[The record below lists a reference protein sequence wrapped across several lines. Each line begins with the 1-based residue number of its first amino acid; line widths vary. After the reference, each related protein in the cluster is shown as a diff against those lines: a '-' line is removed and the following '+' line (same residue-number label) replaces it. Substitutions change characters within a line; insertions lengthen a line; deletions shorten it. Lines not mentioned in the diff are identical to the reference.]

1 MSSGQTRTGLERL
14 DASVLADRHTLAHWG
29 DKAIAPAWYGRTW
42 GEIIAAGIEV
52 TQLPTPCLTLDQQ
65 ALTANLDAFHRW
77 CAGHRVQLS
86 PHGKTTMAPALW
98 AHQLRAG
105 AWGITVAGESQ
116 LRVALA
122 VGVPRVMV
130 ANLLL
135 RAEALSWL
143 AGWLDEH
150 PEQQVVVWADSVDAV
165 AVMTLALRVAAP
177 RRRLPVLVELGH
189 PGGRTGARTLGEA
202 LAVARAVA
210 AATQLDL
217 AGVAGYE
224 GVLAESLQESG
235 QRVIDGFLRD
245 LAELFETIAPMCQVD
260 EPIITAGGST
270 WFDRVVDIL
279 GPLREHGACVV
290 LRSGAYLAHDDGFY
304 ARATPA
310 VRVGQGPVLRSAMH
324 VWARVI
330 ANPEPGLILLDAGKR
345 DVPYDLGLPSVQVV
359 RRAHGLEPV
368 TEHLLTAT
376 NDQHS
381 YVSYPTQTPLRVGD
395 VVRLGLSHP
404 CTAFDKWSAIPVI
417 SNADDPRASI
427 VDIIRTHF

>member
-1 MSSGQTRTGLERL
+1 MSTDRDRL
-14 DASVLADRHTLAHWG
+14 DATVLADRNTIAHWG

-42 GEIIAAGIEV
+42 GDIMSAGIDAS
-52 TQLPTPCLTLDQQ
+52 QLPTPCLTLDQQ
-65 ALTANLDAFHRW
+65 VVSANISAFHQW
-77 CAGHRVQLS
+77 CAEHGVALS

-98 AHQLRAG
+98 AQQLRAG
-105 AWGITVAGESQ
+105 AWGITVAGEAQ
-116 LRVALA
+116 LRVALEA
-122 VGVPRVMV
+122 GVPRVMV
-130 ANLLL
+130 ANLIL
-135 RAEALSWL
+135 RPEGLSWL

-150 PEQQVVVWADSVDAV
+150 PDQQVVVWADSVDAV
-165 AVMTLALRVAAP
+165 AVMTLALRAAAP
-177 RRRLPVLVELGH
+177 RRSIPVLVELGH
-189 PGGRTGARTLGEA
+189 PGGRTGARTLDEA
-202 LAVARAVA
+202 IAVAQAVA
-210 AATQLDL
+210 AATHLDL

-224 GVLAESLQESG
+224 GVLAETMDDTG
-235 QRVIDGFLRD
+235 QRIVDGFLQTM
-245 LAELFETIAPMCQVD
+245 AALFDTLAPMCQVD

-279 GPLREHGACVV
+279 GPLRDHGAAVV

-310 VRVGQGPVLRSAMH
+310 ARVGQGPVLRSAMH

-345 DVPYDLGLPSVQVV
+345 DVPYDLDLPCVQVV

-368 TEHLLTAT
+368 TDHIVTAT

-381 YVSYPTQTPLRVGD
+381 YVSYPTHTPLWVGD

-417 SNADDPRASI
+417 SNADDPRATI